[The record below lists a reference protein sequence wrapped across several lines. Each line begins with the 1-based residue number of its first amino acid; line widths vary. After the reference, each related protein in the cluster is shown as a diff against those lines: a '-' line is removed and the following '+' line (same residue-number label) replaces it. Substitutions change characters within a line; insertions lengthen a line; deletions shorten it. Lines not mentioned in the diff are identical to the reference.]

1 MKLTIL
7 ERLKLELSN
16 KDYFT
21 DNEYKVFLEENLLNP
36 TDNYNKKLHQR
47 NLLYTCIDI
56 LEAVSNDVDMMRKV
70 SDGTT
75 EFTTD
80 SAYKFIQDRIQKIKE
95 KIATIPT
102 GEEVVKNDSF
112 CLMFSKRR

>member
-1 MKLTIL
+1 MTIL

-21 DNEYKVFLEENLLNP
+21 QCEYKVFLEENSLSAG
-36 TDNYNKKLHQR
+36 DNYNKKLHQKD
-47 NLLYTCIDI
+47 LLYTCIDI

-70 SDGTT
+70 SDGTM

-102 GEEVVKNDSF
+102 DEEVVKNDSF
-112 CLMFSKRR
+112 V